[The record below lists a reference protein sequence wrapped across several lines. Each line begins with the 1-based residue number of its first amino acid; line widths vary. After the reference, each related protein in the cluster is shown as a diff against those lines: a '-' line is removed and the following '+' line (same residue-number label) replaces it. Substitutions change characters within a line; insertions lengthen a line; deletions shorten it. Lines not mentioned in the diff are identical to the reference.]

1 MCQPHGV
8 QQDQGRGPARGLRQ
22 SKHKY
27 RLVREYIKS
36 SSGEKDLGAFV
47 DKMFSMSQ
55 QYVLTAQKVNHVPG
69 CIKQRV
75 ASRSREMILTPYAAF
90 LRPHVEFCIQVWCP
104 QHN

>member
-1 MCQPHGV
+1 MPASWGSAGPRARSCTWAEAV
-8 QQDQGRGPARGLRQ
+8 QAQIQTSQRM
-22 SKHKY
+22 
-27 RLVREYIKS
+27 KS